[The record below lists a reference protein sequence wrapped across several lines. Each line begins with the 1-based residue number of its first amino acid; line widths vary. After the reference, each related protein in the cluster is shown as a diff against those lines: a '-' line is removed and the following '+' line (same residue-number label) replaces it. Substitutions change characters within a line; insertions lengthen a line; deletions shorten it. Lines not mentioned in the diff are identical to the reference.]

1 MLTGGEVYSQEGRWV
16 GVSCLFCAW
25 LREEHSQVTQLV
37 NIWVC
42 PLPGHTVGGYLG
54 LCPLPVWVGPLGCV
68 WHSGLQCAV
77 PSVQSPHKQQL
88 IPSEHVLACPTNK
101 QTGPLCPAGGTVCA
115 TRDLWLAKRLL
126 NKGKAPVQVSVAA
139 PAKK

>member
-1 MLTGGEVYSQEGRWV
+1 M
-16 GVSCLFCAW
+16 GVLCLFCAW

-42 PLPGHTVGGYLG
+42 PLPSHTVGGYLG
-54 LCPLPVWVGPLGCV
+54 LCPLPMQVCPLGCV
-68 WHSGLQCAV
+68 GHSGLQCAD

-88 IPSEHVLACPTNK
+88 IPSEHVLACPMHK
-101 QTGPLCPAGGTVCA
+101 QTEPLCPAGGMVCA

-126 NKGKAPVQVSVAA
+126 NKGKSPSSGFCGC
-139 PAKK
+139 PCKKKMTLGLE